1 MKLVVDTNVVI
12 SSLLKDSLTRRLI
25 THIDADLYTLRFTQE
40 EIDTHKQE
48 LLEKGGFSEVALN
61 ILLENI
67 LNKLV
72 ILGDEVVKSKMKE
85 ARELMDT
92 IDWKDT
98 PFIAAALATDA
109 DIWSDD
115 KHFEKQ
121 RKIKVWKTRDLAK
134 LFCPS

>member
-25 THIDADLYTLRFTQE
+25 THIDADLYTIWFTRE
-40 EIDTHKQE
+40 EVTKHNRE
-48 LLEKGGFSEVALN
+48 LLEKGGFSEIALH

-67 LNKLV
+67 LHKLV
-72 ILGDEVVKSKMKE
+72 ILDDEVVKSKMKE

-92 IDWKDT
+92 IDRKDT
-98 PFIAAALATDA
+98 PFIAAALATDS

-121 RKIKVWKTRDLAK
+121 RKIKVWKTRDLARF
-134 LFCPS
+134 FCPS